1 MSSCNETEYRKTNKF
16 NVANELNRLFNK
28 KKIVMNY
35 AVKKSMLSVTMHDE
49 DKVGI
54 MELKN
59 EMSNGREEE
68 DLARW
73 ML

>member
-1 MSSCNETEYRKTNKF
+1 
-16 NVANELNRLFNK
+16 
-28 KKIVMNY
+28 MNY

-59 EMSNGREEE
+59 EMSNRREEE